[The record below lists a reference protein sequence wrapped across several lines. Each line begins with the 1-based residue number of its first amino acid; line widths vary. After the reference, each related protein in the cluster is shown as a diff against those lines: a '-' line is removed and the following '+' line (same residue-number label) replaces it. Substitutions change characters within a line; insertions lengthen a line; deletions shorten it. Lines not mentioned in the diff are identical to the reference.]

1 MSNLSSCV
9 STTTAVSRSGRIR
22 SNARSG
28 PSTTVKSTARSSPC
42 ASESNVSVS
51 VNLGARSICALD
63 QSELSSIQ
71 ALEEDVDLAA
81 AREAD
86 AQRLIVGD
94 AVGEQ
99 PRLARDDHLAR
110 LDCDVALDTA
120 AGDRPA
126 HLSSL
131 RDREL
136 RADGT
141 RRRAPR
147 GDDRCDRDL
156 LAALTPALDL
166 VDDLLHAACLR
177 SMPARTVP
185 SASRLARSCPE
196 TRRSTWANAA
206 RIPPVSGSYS
216 GCPFNGFTQTIAN
229 AWPASRAISDAT
241 SAGSP
246 RSQPSESTTT
256 TAPRVSARR
265 PHSSLYA
272 LSDSP
277 IRVPPDQSSTRLE
290 AAASAV
296 SALRVASSDVRRV
309 SRVPNAKVSTPR
321 PEPRAA
327 CR

>member
-86 AQRLIVGD
+86 AERLIVGD
-94 AVGEQ
+94 AVAEQ
-99 PRLARDDHLAR
+99 PRLARDDHLLR

-147 GDDRCDRDL
+147 
-156 LAALTPALDL
+156 
-166 VDDLLHAACLR
+166 
-177 SMPARTVP
+177 
-185 SASRLARSCPE
+185 
-196 TRRSTWANAA
+196 
-206 RIPPVSGSYS
+206 
-216 GCPFNGFTQTIAN
+216 
-229 AWPASRAISDAT
+229 
-241 SAGSP
+241 
-246 RSQPSESTTT
+246 
-256 TAPRVSARR
+256 
-265 PHSSLYA
+265 PHPSLYA

-290 AAASAV
+290 AAASAA
-296 SALRVASSDVRRV
+296 SALRVASSGVRRV